1 MIGARE
7 GIRDLAAVIVADLRD
22 TPRGIT
28 RLSLIKMNH
37 SIPSDVAQ
45 AIEWA
50 KARGLDIR
58 YDADDDCYV
67 LHGDVRHL
75 PAAALSRADLFDG
88 LRAALGQTWSD
99 DADPLEIVRGL
110 VERATATG
118 WREVSRRPSRLER
131 VVGQVKW
138 TITEI
143 GDTATL
149 TARAKGD
156 EASILVGEL
165 VDDDPRRQHAL
176 LAWADYQS
184 ARAGEHF
191 EPGDPSW

>member
-7 GIRDLAAVIVADLRD
+7 GIRELAAVIVADLRD
-22 TPRGIT
+22 TPRGIDT
-28 RLSLIKMNH
+28 LSLVAMNRV
-37 SIPSDVAQ
+37 IPSEVRH

-50 KARGLDIR
+50 KAYGLDIR
-58 YDADDDCYV
+58 YNVDDDRYA

-75 PAAALSRADLFDG
+75 PTAALSRVDLIDG
-88 LRAALGQTWSD
+88 LRAALGETWSD

-131 VVGQVKW
+131 VVGQVQW
-138 TITEI
+138 TITEA

-149 TARAKGD
+149 EARAKGD
-156 EASILVGEL
+156 EAPILVGEL
-165 VDDDPRRQHAL
+165 VDDDPSRQHAL
-176 LAWADYQS
+176 LAWADYQI
-184 ARAGEHF
+184 ARAGEIY